1 MTAEETGFNPCFNGS
16 MYKNTKQSQLLAK
29 NYLVSILVLMDLCIK
44 TSPIS
49 PSHLSTPS
57 FNPCFNGSMYKNWAK
72 GMSGYID
79 TRVSILVLMDLCIK
93 TVYLQELIPK
103 VKYVSILVLMD
114 LCIKTTLAGLSAW
127 EKESFNPCFN
137 GSMYKNSKKA

>member
-1 MTAEETGFNPCFNGS
+1 
-16 MYKNTKQSQLLAK
+16 MYKNIALRRAQ
-29 NYLVSILVLMDLCIK
+29 VCEDVR
-44 TSPIS
+44 
-49 PSHLSTPS
+49 

-114 LCIKTTLAGLSAW
+114 LCIKTQIHNLNYLSLDRFQ
-127 EKESFNPCFN
+127 SLF
-137 GSMYKNSKKA
+137 